1 MIDTKEFRTKTVF
14 VERNNGDLP
23 DVWEI
28 ALDIGYSSV
37 KVFSPNMVA
46 MFPSYAKKK
55 NVERGTIGT
64 LPKEFIRYKDLETG
78 EMWLVGQAAQDNI
91 ELQDT
96 SDSEAALYGRERYT
110 DPMFAVIARTGL
122 GIAMLENEYGVR
134 GDRPICVQT
143 GLPPEYMRGD
153 KRLLVESLSGRHHFS
168 LRLGWK
174 KEVEF
179 DFTIDPE
186 NVFVMSQ
193 PMGTLFSVAVDSNH
207 QFVPNASD
215 IFEKNTFVFDAGFGT
230 LDPFPIK
237 NHQLQKSE
245 TFPDLGMHQ
254 ILKETC
260 DEIYEKYG
268 QEIPVHAMQRYLDR
282 TTVRCFDQKT
292 FASKDMPFDDI
303 LEEASNRICDMALNK
318 IAQIYPLYEYDYFI
332 ITGGTGAAW
341 SKRIKERL
349 KNMET
354 LEIIDGGRNDDLPA
368 VFANARGY
376 YMYRY
381 SKIANAKG

>member
-268 QEIPVHAMQRYLDR
+268 QEIPVHAIQRYLDR

-381 SKIANAKG
+381 SKIANAR

>member
-381 SKIANAKG
+381 SKIANAR

>member
-122 GIAMLENEYGVR
+122 GIAMLENEYGVH

-332 ITGGTGAAW
+332 VTGGTGAAW

-381 SKIANAKG
+381 SKIANAR

>member
-260 DEIYEKYG
+260 DEIYETYG

>member
-268 QEIPVHAMQRYLDR
+268 QEIPVHAIQRYLDL

-381 SKIANAKG
+381 SKIANAR

>member
-332 ITGGTGAAW
+332 VTGGTGAAW

-381 SKIANAKG
+381 SKIANAR

>member
-28 ALDIGYSSV
+28 ALDIGYSYV

-332 ITGGTGAAW
+332 VTGGTGAAW

-381 SKIANAKG
+381 SKIANAR

>member
-37 KVFSPNMVA
+37 KVFSPNMAA

-215 IFEKNTFVFDAGFGT
+215 IFEKSTFVFDAGFGT

-268 QEIPVHAMQRYLDR
+268 QEIPVHAMQRYLER

-381 SKIANAKG
+381 SKIANAR

>member
-122 GIAMLENEYGVR
+122 GISMLENEYGVR

-381 SKIANAKG
+381 SKIANAR